1 MTSLMSQF
9 SHLPPELLSRIVD
22 FVAVPHGDYAENKR
36 PSNTDPGRRPK
47 NEATFRG
54 LSYANIALA
63 TSPAPD
69 SQSLQS
75 LRLVSSVFKDLSTPL
90 LFAVVRVLPSD
101 ASAERYRNIL
111 QSEELN
117 LHVRKVVFQ
126 TRLQPDARL
135 FDYTSARRPEE
146 DEYGTP
152 LPSVLAAM
160 QVASSFKN
168 LIHAQLIMY
177 TECVSPEDWMR
188 GGPEGADFRFTVL
201 STFYSGLVQA
211 DKLTNLTLKNLQN
224 VTPRAL
230 MGKATT
236 PEEISFK
243 QDFDTVM
250 SKIKQLSLGITTED
264 CFASPENTLTIPELH
279 DFFGFELQE
288 YWLAPFAANLEYLK
302 LYGNREVY
310 WGFYPACN
318 LPHFPVLKTLI
329 LGYVSFASEHQ
340 MQWLLSHANTL
351 EELIL
356 DNAILGIAVETG
368 EIEVDVTN
376 QKVVYERDYSK
387 NPPGYQPK
395 PRSHLFKT
403 ETWLDSTRW
412 HHLFR
417 RFQEELPKLRHF
429 AINHN
434 TWDDLVFEHAD
445 ALNTAM
451 KETRYAVFTRHCWS
465 DFWNYDADD
474 FVLKEYEEDENDRI
488 QIEKPDCDEEDWEAL
503 NELFADLMK
512 RR

>member
-1 MTSLMSQF
+1 MSKL
-9 SHLPPELLSRIVD
+9 SHLPPELLSRIVG
-22 FVAVPHGDYAENKR
+22 FIATPHGDYAEKKR
-36 PSNTDPGRRPK
+36 SSNTDPGRQPK
-47 NEATFRG
+47 DEATFRG

-69 SQSLQS
+69 VRSLRS
-75 LRLVSSVFKDLSTPL
+75 LRLVSRIFEDLSTPL

-101 ASAERYRNIL
+101 PSAGRYQNIL
-111 QSEELN
+111 ASEVLN

-135 FDYTSARRPEE
+135 FDYTSARRPKE
-146 DEYGTP
+146 DGYGTP
-152 LPSVLAAM
+152 LPSFLAAM
-160 QVASSFKN
+160 QAASAFKS
-168 LIHAQLIMY
+168 LTHAQLIMY
-177 TECVSPEDWMR
+177 TECVSPDDWMR
-188 GGPEGADFRFTVL
+188 GGPEGAEFRLTVL

-211 DKLTNLTLKNLQN
+211 DKLTSLTLKNLQN
-224 VTPRAL
+224 VTPKAL

-236 PEEISFK
+236 SREKAFK
-243 QDFDTVM
+243 QNFDMVM
-250 SKIKQLSLGITTED
+250 KKVKQLSLGVTTED
-264 CFASPENTLTIPELH
+264 CFASPENTLVIPELH

-302 LYGNREVY
+302 IYGNREVY

-329 LGYVSFASEHQ
+329 LGYVSFASELQ
-340 MQWLLSHANTL
+340 IQWLLSHANTL

-356 DNAILGIAVETG
+356 DNAILGIAVEIG
-368 EIEVDVTN
+368 EVEVDIIN
-376 QKVVYERDYSK
+376 QTVVYERDYTK
-387 NPPGYQPK
+387 DPPGYQPK
-395 PRSHLFKT
+395 PRSHLLKT
-403 ETWLDSTRW
+403 ETWLDPTRW
-412 HHLFR
+412 HHIFR
-417 RFQEELPKLRHF
+417 RYQGELPKLRHF

-434 TWDDLVFEHAD
+434 RWDDLVFEHAD

-474 FVLKEYEEDENDRI
+474 FVLKEYEEDEKDRI

-503 NELFADLMK
+503 NELLIELK
-512 RR
+512 RRRR

>member
-1 MTSLMSQF
+1 MSQL
-9 SHLPPELLSRIVD
+9 SHLPQELLSRIVV
-22 FVAVPHGDYAENKR
+22 FVATPHGDYAEKKR
-36 PSNTDPGRRPK
+36 PSNTDPGRPPK

-63 TSPAPD
+63 TSPGPD
-69 SQSLQS
+69 IQSLRS
-75 LRLVSSVFKDLSTPL
+75 LRLVSRIFENLSTPL
-90 LFAVVRVLPSD
+90 LFVLVRVLPSD
-101 ASAERYRNIL
+101 ASAERYQNIL
-111 QSEELN
+111 QSGELSR
-117 LHVRKVVFQ
+117 HVRKVVFQ

-135 FDYTSARRPEE
+135 FDYTSARRPKE

-152 LPSVLAAM
+152 LPSFLAAM
-160 QVASSFKN
+160 QEASAFKN
-168 LIHAQLIMY
+168 LTHAQLIMY
-177 TECVSPEDWMR
+177 TECVSPDDWMR
-188 GGPEGADFRFTVL
+188 GGPEGAEFRFTVL

-211 DKLTNLTLKNLQN
+211 GKLTSLTLKNLQN
-224 VTPRAL
+224 VTPRVL

-236 PEEISFK
+236 PEEKAFR
-243 QDFDTVM
+243 QHFDTVM
-250 SKIKQLSLGITTED
+250 SRIKQLSLGITTED
-264 CFASPENTLTIPELH
+264 CFASPENTLVIPELH

-288 YWLAPFAANLEYLK
+288 YWLAPFATNLEYLK
-302 LYGNREVY
+302 LYGDREVY

-329 LGYVSFASEHQ
+329 LGYVSFTSELQ
-340 MQWLLSHANTL
+340 TQWLLSHANTL

-356 DNAILGIAVETG
+356 DNAILGIAVEIG
-368 EIEVDVTN
+368 ETEVDIPN
-376 QKVVYERDYSK
+376 QTVVYERNYTKD
-387 NPPGYQPK
+387 PPGYQPK
-395 PRSHLFKT
+395 PRSHFLKS
-403 ETWLDSTRW
+403 EVWEDPTRW

-417 RFQEELPKLRHF
+417 RFQGELPKLRHF

-434 TWDDLVFEHAD
+434 RWDDLVFEHAD

-474 FVLKEYEEDENDRI
+474 FVLKEYEEDEKDRT

-503 NELFADLMK
+503 NELIDELRK